1 MRKFP
6 AVFAAALAV
15 AVIAHTDNGHAQNDP
30 ALKVTLAGG
39 SVGGA
44 WSAIGNA
51 IGEGIRRQAPGTAF
65 SYEPGRDA
73 ANVQLVST
81 GRAQLGIAHA
91 QIALR
96 AIAGQPPFAEKF
108 ANVRAV
114 SLIDSEA
121 AWQAVTPAN
130 SKVESLEQIKQ
141 NRIPVRVTANLR
153 GTLMAVATEEAFK
166 AAGAPFADIER
177 WGGKVHYVA
186 YNDALDMLKAGQVD
200 IVTNVLD
207 FPSRQLV
214 TASRESPVRFVKFGT
229 DVVDK
234 VGKSLGT
241 EPVQIKANTYGFQP
255 EAVDTFRA
263 HVVLLTAADAPDA
276 QVTTIVRAIINNF
289 DYLKTAHATMARL
302 DRKALPNTGG
312 VPLHPAAEKVYREAG
327 LLR

>member
-1 MRKFP
+1 MTLQR
-6 AVFAAALAV
+6 AAFAAAFTIMFATG
-15 AVIAHTDNGHAQNDP
+15 AEAQQDP
-30 ALKVTLAGG
+30 PLKVTLAGG

-44 WSAIGNA
+44 WSAIGSA
-51 IGEGIRRQAPGTAF
+51 IGESIRRQAPGTAF

-96 AIAGQPPFAEKF
+96 AIGGQAPFAEKF
-108 ANVRAV
+108 ANVRGV

-121 AWQAVTPAN
+121 AWQAVTPAG
-130 SKVESLEQIKQ
+130 SKIESLEQIKQ
-141 NRIPVRVTANLR
+141 NRTPVRVSVNLR
-153 GTLMAVATEEAFK
+153 GTLMAVASEEAFK
-166 AAGAPFADIER
+166 AAGVPFADLER

-186 YNDALDMLKAGQVD
+186 YNDALEMLKAGQVD

-214 TASRESPVRFVKFGT
+214 TAARESPVRFVKFNP

-234 VGKSLGT
+234 VSKSLGA
-241 EPVQIKANTYGFQP
+241 EPVRIAANTYNFQP

-276 QVTTIVRAIINNF
+276 QVTTIVRAIINHF
-289 DYLKTAHATMARL
+289 DYIKTAHATMARL
-302 DRKALPNTGG
+302 DRTALPNTGG
-312 VPLHPAAEKVYREAG
+312 VRLHPAAEKVYREAG
-327 LLR
+327 IIR

>member
-1 MRKFP
+1 MTLQQ
-6 AVFAAALAV
+6 AAIAAAFTILFA
-15 AVIAHTDNGHAQNDP
+15 TGAQAQQDP
-30 ALKVTLAGG
+30 PLKVTLAGG

-44 WSAIGNA
+44 WSAIGSA
-51 IGEGIRRQAPGTAF
+51 IGESIRRQAPGTAF

-96 AIAGQPPFAEKF
+96 AISGQAPFAEKF
-108 ANVRAV
+108 ANVRGV

-121 AWQAVTPAN
+121 AWQAVTPVN
-130 SKVESLEQIKQ
+130 GKIESLEQIRQ
-141 NRIPVRVTANLR
+141 SRTPVRVTVNLR
-153 GTLMAVATEEAFK
+153 GTLMAVASEEAFK
-166 AAGAPFADIER
+166 AAGVPFADIER

-186 YNDALDMLKAGQVD
+186 YNDALEMLKAGQVD

-207 FPSRQLV
+207 FPSRQLA
-214 TASRESPVRFVKFGT
+214 TAARESPVRFVKFNP

-234 VGKSLGT
+234 VSKSLGA
-241 EPVQIKANTYGFQP
+241 EPVRIAANTYNFQP

-276 QVTTIVRAIINNF
+276 QVATIVRAIINHF
-289 DYLKTAHATMARL
+289 DYLKTAHSTMARL
-302 DRKALPNTGG
+302 DRTALPNTGG
-312 VPLHPAAEKVYREAG
+312 VPLHPAAEKAYREAG
-327 LLR
+327 IIR

>member
-1 MRKFP
+1 MGHRFSSL
-6 AVFAAALAV
+6 AALAIML
-15 AVIAHTDNGHAQNDP
+15 AAGALPAQAQQDAP
-30 ALKVTLAGG
+30 LKVTLAGG

-51 IGEGIRRQAPGTAF
+51 IGESIRRQAPGTAF

-96 AIAGQPPFAEKF
+96 AISGQPPFAEKF
-108 ANVRAV
+108 ANVRGV

-121 AWQAVTPAN
+121 AWQAVTPLS
-130 SKVESLEQIKQ
+130 SKIESLDQIRQ
-141 NRIPVRVTANLR
+141 NRTPVRVTVNLR
-153 GTLMAVATEEAFK
+153 GTLMAVASEEAFK
-166 AAGAPFADIER
+166 AAGVPFADLER

-186 YNDALDMLKAGQVD
+186 YNDALEMLKAGQVD

-214 TASRESPVRFVKFGT
+214 TASRDNPVRFVKIGP
-229 DVVDK
+229 DVVGK
-234 VGKSLGT
+234 VSKSLGA
-241 EPVQIKANTYGFQP
+241 EPIRIAASTYTFQP

-276 QVTTIVRAIINNF
+276 QVATIVRGIINNF
-289 DYLKTAHATMARL
+289 DFIKTAHATMARL
-302 DRKALPNTGG
+302 DRTALPNTGG

-327 LLR
+327 IIR